1 MKVTEATRLLLAG
14 MVVVLGGCTETR
26 GRDDVQEPAPSTASQ
41 VLPLGAA
48 QVRDINTRPV
58 RFPQHR
64 PGSVALTSG
73 VSLFVAEDEL
83 HGRELWRGDGTEAGT
98 SLVKDLAPGLKGS
111 GPRLL
116 TLAQGTVFFAAQS
129 GGADDFG
136 SEELWKTD
144 GTAAGTVLV
153 KRLPRTGDSDQIGAM
168 VQVGG
173 TVFFIY
179 HQYDGNYLQQLWK
192 SDGTEAGTVLLQQL
206 APTDSCGCDFELLS
220 TGTTLFFTGRDAANN
235 LVLWKRAGTGAAVL
249 LKTIPVPSSSYISSH
264 LLTQVGSSLFFTVDK
279 VLWKS
284 DGTPAGTVAV
294 ATQSSRIADL
304 EAVNGTLFLSSS
316 ASLWKSNGTAPV
328 LVRSFD
334 DAPGSLTAL
343 GNALYFIGT
352 DALGGRELWTSD
364 GTTAGTRQV
373 KDLVPGVD
381 GSAPQELVPWN
392 GGLYFTASAAVG
404 TRGLWRSDG
413 TAAGT
418 LALKTWAEAENPWY
432 GQSPYLTPVGS
443 ALLFSV
449 PEGPVDES
457 GSPLDR
463 RPRNTWRTTGTVK
476 GTRELAG
483 VWAGTRSS
491 QTRQRP
497 LGVVGGT
504 VFFVASDGN
513 PGEALWK
520 SDGTAA
526 GTVQLRA
533 LARVAPEE
541 DTWLRTPGAAH
552 VGGTLFFT
560 ADDGVHGLELWKSDG
575 TAVGTVLVKDLRPG
589 PDSSEPGELTAF
601 NGALFFKAYD
611 DVNGMSLWRSD
622 GTEAGTVP
630 VKSMGQEDSSGSVD
644 ELTVMGG
651 VLYFEA
657 DDSLHEPGL
666 WKSDGTPGGTSL
678 VKVPFANNYASLGM
692 FMAVNGTLFF
702 SARDGYGAEQLW
714 KSDGTQSGTVLVKGG
729 FEALEMSHPVPSQN
743 LLYFTADD
751 GVHGYELWRSDGTE
765 AGTHLLEDIHP
776 GLGGSASHA
785 LTATGSGVVFVAYE
799 ETHGWELWRTDG
811 TEAGTH
817 LLVELLP
824 GPRGGV
830 RPREQDY
837 LVDILGLEERGLA
850 LFTGVDEAGGAEL
863 WRTDGTVAG
872 TFRML
877 DLVPGPDS
885 SEPDSFARVGDRLFF
900 MAGDKAYGR
909 EPRFLAIPR
918 DLGSATGTAVVQG
931 TTCTAASH
939 VTPSCTYNALAPDST
954 FAWTAPSAGVFTFTT
969 AGSSYDTSLEV
980 SDSASGTSLGCNDD
994 ANETLQSSVT
1004 VSLSAGQTVLVTVDG
1019 YDTECGPFRL
1029 GILPTP

>member
-1 MKVTEATRLLLAG
+1 MRKTEVVRLLLAG
-14 MVVVLGGCTETR
+14 MVAVLGGCSEIQ
-26 GRDDVQEPAPSTASQ
+26 GVDDAPVLAPGTVAQ
-41 VLPLGAA
+41 ALPLGAV

-58 RFPQHR
+58 RFPQHD
-64 PGSVALTSG
+64 PGSVALGGG
-73 VSLFVAEDEL
+73 VSLFVANDEL
-83 HGRELWRGDGTEAGT
+83 HGRELWRSDGTEAGT
-98 SLVKDLAPGLKGS
+98 SLVRDLVPGLPGS
-111 GPRLL
+111 NPRLL
-116 TLAQGTVFFAAQS
+116 TLAQGTVFFSARS

-136 SEELWKTD
+136 AEELWKTD
-144 GTAAGTVLV
+144 GTPAGTVLV
-153 KRLPRTGDSDQIGAM
+153 KRLLSTSNSDQIGAM

-192 SDGTEAGTVLLQQL
+192 SDGTAAGTVLLQQL
-206 APTDSCGCDFELLS
+206 APTDSCGCDFELIS
-220 TGTTLFFTGRDAANN
+220 TGTAVFFTGRDAANN
-235 LVLWKRAGTGAAVL
+235 LQVWKRDGAGAVL
-249 LKTIPVPSSSYISSH
+249 LATIPVPSGSFISSH

-284 DGTPAGTVAV
+284 DGTPAGTVPV
-294 ATQSSRIADL
+294 ATQSSRISDL

-316 ASLWKSNGTAPV
+316 TSLWKSNGTAPV
-328 LVRSFD
+328 LIRTFD

-343 GNALYFIGT
+343 GNTLYFIGT

-373 KDLVPGVD
+373 KDVLPGAD
-381 GSAPQELVPWN
+381 GSAPQELLAWN
-392 GGLYFTASAAVG
+392 GGLYFTASTTVG

-413 TAAGT
+413 TATGT
-418 LALKTWAEAENPWY
+418 LALKTWAEVENPWY
-432 GQSPYLTPVGS
+432 SVSPTPTPVGS
-443 ALLFSV
+443 ALFFSV
-449 PEGPVDES
+449 PEGPVDPDS
-457 GSPLDR
+457 WLDR
-463 RPRNTWRTTGTVK
+463 RPRSTWRTTGTVK

-491 QTRQRP
+491 QLRQRP

-541 DTWLRTPGAAH
+541 DTWLRRPGAAH

-589 PDSSEPGELTAF
+589 PDPSQPEELTAF
-601 NGALFFKAYD
+601 NGALFFTAYD

-644 ELTVMGG
+644 ELTAMGG
-651 VLYFEA
+651 LLYFEA
-657 DDSLHEPGL
+657 DDSLHDPGL
-666 WKSDGTPGGTSL
+666 WKTDGTPGGTSL
-678 VKVPFANNYASLGM
+678 VKVPFANAYASLGM

-702 SARDGYGAEQLW
+702 SARDGYGVTQLW

-729 FEALEMSHPVPSQN
+729 FEALEMSHPVTSQGV
-743 LLYFTADD
+743 LYFTADE

-765 AGTHLLEDIHP
+765 AGTRLLKDIHP
-776 GLGGSASHA
+776 GLGSSGPHA
-785 LTATGSGVVFVAYE
+785 LTPTGSGLVFVAYE

-811 TEAGTH
+811 TEAGTR
-817 LLVELLP
+817 LLVDLLP
-824 GPRGGV
+824 GPQGGV
-830 RPREQDY
+830 RARDQDY
-837 LVDILGLEERGLA
+837 LVDILGLEDRGLA
-850 LFTGVDEAGGAEL
+850 LFSGVDEAGGAEL

-877 DLVPGPDS
+877 DVVPGSGS
-885 SEPDSFARVGDRLFF
+885 SEPDSFAHVGDRLFF

-918 DLGSATGTAVVQG
+918 DLGSATGNAVVQG
-931 TTCTAASH
+931 STCTAASQ

-954 FAWTAPSAGVFTFTT
+954 FAWTAPSAGLFTFSTE
-969 AGSSYDTSLEV
+969 GSSYDTSLEV

-994 ANETLQSSVT
+994 ANETLQSSVA
-1004 VSLSAGQTVLVTVDG
+1004 VSLSAGQTVLITVDG
-1019 YDTECGPFRL
+1019 YDTECGPFVL
-1029 GILPTP
+1029 NIHPSP